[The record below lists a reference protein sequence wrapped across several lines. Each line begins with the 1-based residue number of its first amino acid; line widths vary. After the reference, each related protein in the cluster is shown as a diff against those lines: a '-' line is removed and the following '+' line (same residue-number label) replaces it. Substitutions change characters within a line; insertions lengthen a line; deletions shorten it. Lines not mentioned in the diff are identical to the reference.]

1 MTSAAMQPDRSALVQ
16 EAFRIEWLTAAWMAI
31 EAVVAIWS
39 GIAAHSLSLIA
50 FGADSVIELLS
61 AVVLLWRLTVEIRHG
76 EEFSEKIEHRASKIG
91 GALLF
96 ALAIYVVGSAAWALW
111 NREGQEFS
119 AVGLGLTV
127 AAIPIMVFLAK
138 AKLRI
143 AAQIG
148 SLALRADAVE
158 SITCGYLSFTI
169 VVGLIAQLAL
179 GAWWVDGVTSLVIV
193 GFLIKEGREAW
204 QGDDDD

>member
-1 MTSAAMQPDRSALVQ
+1 MCGSWTNERPPKMTSAAMQPDRSALVQ
-16 EAFRIEWLTAAWMAI
+16 AAFRIEWLTAVWMAI

-61 AVVLLWRLTVEIRHG
+61 VVVVSLRLTVEIRHG
-76 EEFSEKIEHRASKIG
+76 EEFSEKIEHRAGKIG

-119 AVGLGLTV
+119 PVGLGLTV

-143 AAQIG
+143 SLIRHRGRAYSAIG
-148 SLALRADAVE
+148 FGRM
-158 SITCGYLSFTI
+158 
-169 VVGLIAQLAL
+169 VGGRRYIACHRRIPYQ
-179 GAWWVDGVTSLVIV
+179 
-193 GFLIKEGREAW
+193 GRTRSMARR
-204 QGDDDD
+204 